1 MNHIRI
7 FLLSWGWVCMG
18 LSLQAQNV
26 NCSGGTSS
34 GPTTYVGSIF
44 RNYGSVTNAI
54 NNKYSTT
61 GSLGELFIG
70 AAFGSEYQTAA
81 GFYSR
86 FLLPPSAPL
95 VQATEG
101 DLKDR
106 IEINW
111 VVDAL
116 SPSSELGF
124 NIYRD
129 GAFIGKVDKQIRKY
143 VDFNVQAGVFYT
155 YEVAGANPAGEG
167 YRGSTLGF
175 LNPNGVVTGQVKT
188 INGNPVVGAGVTLT
202 PSLGTALACSPDDQ
216 SFVEPNPALDAP
228 QWTITCW
235 VKQGENNFASYLL
248 KKVPGQSSGLWMMAA
263 GQNGGAKS
271 LAIGVGDGIAPGYT
285 FMLHELESD
294 PDGWHHVALAFS
306 GSSVLFYIDGKLID
320 SRPGTYQPATTQP
333 LRMGAFDGGLDD
345 VRIFNRQLSQTEIN
359 QYKNRTVNSDA
370 DGLVAYWK
378 FDEGIGTKAYDIS
391 PNRLTMYLC
400 GSEWTNDR
408 PDVVNGA
415 VTDDAGFYKIEG
427 VNYGDGAT
435 FTAVPEK
442 VSYNNYALEF
452 NGAQQQYAVLPD
464 SILMGAQT
472 ASIELRLNN
481 FEISPATRTVLAKVP
496 DDFSTA
502 NFKLFLTNGSLLVRV
517 GSQVQNF
524 GPLGTGYQH
533 LVFTKVNNKISLYK
547 NGNLAGSFDY
557 SDASLITSG
566 TEPWSLGAS
575 NSFSGYTEFFSGL
588 IDEVAFYDTVLTQA
602 QIQLHAAEGV
612 SAQTQRLQSW
622 FPLNESMGAVLE
634 DIGLARTGN
643 GTLQGATW
651 STVTGISDESVHE
664 FQPNKRLVTLN
675 STSTS
680 VDGVDFSDLS
690 TVRVSG
696 YARYDGTFCYAD
708 SVEILVNGQSYSP
721 RIFTNSDGKFVAD
734 FEPGVT
740 VRLSPKFKNHSF
752 APASWDVKNLN
763 APKAGILFRDITKRT
778 VRIRLAGGDCRKSV
792 LPQGYSA
799 KIAVITLDECFADTA
814 FLDHDNHP
822 MGRYTFKN
830 LPPVPLT
837 VGVIDHDDPDVKDF
851 FALSGGTQTDLS
863 EKSDTLEFIYYAPP
877 QVQIDSFSVN
887 KCGFVQIPQY
897 ESALTNVRVYE
908 DYYGEQCYLDTFLL
922 TINNN
927 IADEDQYDT
936 LVTTGKH
943 KLKVFGGAPNLTYP
957 HEKVLQVT
965 ALVGGKSA
973 TRTLEAV
980 VTGERPRAST
990 FASTTPAF
998 PLLILRDPPGDNSY
1012 AYIEKGQTFCKNWSL
1027 STVKDI
1033 GGGQESR
1040 VSLGPKFDIGT
1051 GVGLWKSQEFDI
1063 VAETQEEFT
1072 VSRKQV
1078 SSTEQ
1083 EVCLTTTEIISTS
1096 DQDDVVG
1103 DQGGDVYMGAAM
1115 NLIFGITDL
1124 VLLDTAT
1131 CAFQLDTSFMIHPDG
1146 FETTYLYSEY
1156 FIKNTL
1162 IPNLQALKDTLSV
1175 NTWKSFITQNENYKK
1190 DAVFD
1195 RNLSFDAG
1203 VKYEYFF
1210 QKDSATTNS
1219 FNFDSTYTGEIIAKA
1234 GAFVGDLGAYVG
1246 AIFRLTTAETGS
1258 TDSTKSSTV
1267 KVGYVLDDDD
1277 AGDYFTVDIKNDKKY
1292 GTPVFHT
1299 RSGASSCPWEPKTQ
1313 NREEVDLVVDKN
1325 VAVNVP
1331 ENGAAVFT
1339 VILGNI
1345 SQSAETR
1352 GYTLQLANGSNPNGA
1367 IVKVNGQPLTQGISY
1382 TVGFAVGQIVTVTV
1396 ERGPIAYD
1404 YTGLELVWYSDCE
1417 VAHATATGLPIDPK
1431 FYKSVKLDVHFVQPC
1446 SPVDIND
1453 PQNGFV
1459 LTPQDPVVL
1468 PIRLVDY
1475 NENDANLKDI
1485 STQYRR
1491 ANTNGAWINIAV
1503 TPRDSLDPVF
1513 ERIFWNTTGLSDGDF
1528 EIRAV
1533 SACSTGLNP
1542 GISHV
1547 VQITIERS
1555 PPELLGLPE
1564 PADGVLSPGDE
1575 ISITFNEEINCL
1587 KVFPADVL
1595 GNNTIGLY
1603 DTETGELIDAT
1614 ISCLGNKI
1622 VVVPAIANKFLEGK
1636 ILRVEVDNIEDLAGN
1651 NFAGTEWEF
1660 FVNRSP
1666 LVLEG
1671 GNLDVTMYQGETQ
1684 TIQRALRNIG
1694 GSIATYKVVGA
1705 PNWVKISPT
1714 TGSLQPGG
1722 EVQVSYKFE
1731 STLPQGIYRDT
1742 IYFENAQGDERVIIN
1757 LRVLCP
1763 APDWTFNPAAFPQT
1777 MTFQVQL
1784 DIEGA
1789 VSADEADIVAAF
1801 IDGELRGKANVE
1813 YVPAFNDYRAFLT
1826 VYGNDDEQDKPVDL
1840 VIWDASACLLY
1851 GQLVETFTYDI
1862 DGVVGSGVIPT
1873 ILHTNSLVQRS
1884 IPLQTGWNWIS
1895 FNLEFPDPALNS
1907 ALGSLKYPENDL
1919 IKAQT
1924 SFAEYFGTDW
1934 IGSLT
1939 ELGNTSM
1946 YQFLADKPDT
1956 IVMNGML
1963 ISPNTVQ
1970 IPVVAGWNWLG
1981 YLPNQALPLDAA
1993 LATLTPL
2000 NGDIV
2005 KSQTAFAQYVAG
2017 TGWIGSL
2024 KFMEAPKGY
2033 KLKISNAGSLVYPS
2047 NFKGNEVLE
2056 ERGGA
2061 PVATNFWNVDPT
2073 QFEYSMTL
2081 VGMLSVNGQ
2090 NGTADVHELGAFVG
2104 SELRG
2109 SAQAIYV
2116 EPLSSYLFFLTLYAN
2131 APGEDLVF
2139 KLYDNAA
2146 QEVKDLNEMIVF
2158 AADQHQGS
2166 VEAPVPFTL
2175 QTSGV
2180 SDQQSFEYFEVQPNP
2195 FSTSARLV
2203 FHSAA
2208 QQEVR
2213 LLISDALGRTVL
2225 HQKIDAVS
2233 GMNTFRLDGG
2243 VLSAGVYFVKL
2254 ESASGSAVRKIICE

>member
-1 MNHIRI
+1 MNPFRI
-7 FLLSWGWVCMG
+7 FLLLWGWVCMG

-34 GPTTYVGSIF
+34 GPTTYVGSVF

-70 AAFGSEYQTAA
+70 AGFGPEYQTAA

-111 VVDAL
+111 IVDAL

-188 INGNPVVGAGVTLT
+188 ISGNPVVGAGVTLT

-216 SFVEPNPALDAP
+216 SFVEPNPALDAM

-235 VKQGENNFASYLL
+235 VKQGENNFTSYLL
-248 KKVPGQSSGLWMMAA
+248 KKVPGQSSGLWMMAS
-263 GQNGGAKS
+263 GQNGGDKG
-271 LAIGVGDGIAPGYT
+271 LAIGVGDGVAPGYT
-285 FMLHELESD
+285 FMFHKLESD

-306 GSSVLFYIDGKLID
+306 GSSVLFYIDGKLMD
-320 SRPGTYQPATTQP
+320 SRPGVYQPATTQP

-345 VRIFNRQLSQTEIN
+345 VRFFNRQLSQTEIN

-370 DGLVAYWK
+370 EGLVAYWK
-378 FDEGIGTKAYDIS
+378 FDEGIGTKAYDLS

-400 GSEWTNDR
+400 GSEWTDDR

-415 VTDDAGFYKIEG
+415 VTDEAGFYKIEG
-427 VNYGDGAT
+427 VNYADGAT

-442 VSYNNYALEF
+442 ISYNNYALEF

-464 SILMGAQT
+464 SILLGAPT

-481 FEISPATRTVLAKVP
+481 FELSPATRTVLAKVP

-502 NFKLFLTNGSLLVRV
+502 NFKLFLINGSLFVRI

-524 GPLGTGYQH
+524 GALGTGYQH
-533 LVFTKVNNKISLYK
+533 LVFTKTNNLISLYK
-547 NGNLAGSFDY
+547 NGNLAGSFDF

-575 NSFSGYTEFFSGL
+575 NAASGYTEFFSGL

-643 GTLQGATW
+643 GAVQGASW
-651 STVTGISDESVHE
+651 SNVTGISDESVHE

-675 STSTS
+675 ATSTS
-680 VDGVDFSDLS
+680 VDGVDFTDLS

-696 YARYDGTFCYAD
+696 YVRYDGTFCYAD
-708 SVEILVNGQSYSP
+708 SVEILVNGLSYSP
-721 RIFTNSDGKFVAD
+721 RIFTNSDGKFVTD

-740 VRLSPKFKNHSF
+740 VRLTPKFKNHSF
-752 APASWDVKNLN
+752 SPASWEVKNLN
-763 APKAGILFRDITKRT
+763 APVAGILFRDMTKRSL
-778 VRIRLAGGDCRKSV
+778 RGQLAGGKCKKSV
-792 LPQGYSA
+792 IPPGFTA
-799 KIAVITLDECFADTA
+799 KIAVITLDECFADTI
-814 FLDHDNHP
+814 LLNNVDNEN
-822 MGRYTFKN
+822 GRYVFAG

-837 VGVIDHDDPDVKDF
+837 VAVIDHDDPDIKDF
-851 FALSGGTQTDLS
+851 FNLDGGTQTDLS
-863 EKSDTLEFIYYAPP
+863 EKNDTVNFTYFAPP

-897 ESALTNVRVYE
+897 ESAQTNVRVYE

-936 LVTTGKH
+936 LITTGKH
-943 KLKVFGGAPNLTYP
+943 KLKVFGGAPNLTFP
-957 HEKVLQVT
+957 HEKILQVT

-1040 VSLGPKFDIGT
+1040 VSLGPKFDIGA

-1078 SSTEQ
+1078 SATEQ

-1162 IPNLQALKDTLSV
+1162 IPNLEALKDTLSV
-1175 NTWKSFITQNENYKK
+1175 NTWKSFLTQNEQFKK

-1246 AIFRLTTAETGS
+1246 AIFRLTTAETGT

-1292 GTPVFHT
+1292 GTPVFQT

-1352 GYTLQLANGSNPNGA
+1352 GYTLQMANGSNPNGA

-1382 TVGFAVGQIVTVTV
+1382 IVGFAVGQIVTVTV

-1417 VAHATATGLPIDPK
+1417 VAHAAATGLPIDPR
-1431 FYKSVKLDVHFVQPC
+1431 FSKSVILDVHFLEPC

-1459 LTPQDPVVL
+1459 LTPQDPVEL

-1475 NENDANLKDI
+1475 NENDADLEYI
-1485 STQYRR
+1485 RTQYRR
-1491 ANTNGAWINIAV
+1491 ANTNGAWINIAE

-1513 ERIFWNTTGLSDGDF
+1513 ERINWNTTGLSDGGF

-1533 SACSTGLNP
+1533 TTCSTGLNP

-1547 VQITIERS
+1547 IQITIERS

-1603 DTETGELIDAT
+1603 DTETGDLIDAT
-1614 ISCLGNKI
+1614 ISCLNNKL
-1622 VVVPAIANKFLEGK
+1622 VVVPLIANQFIEGK
-1636 ILRVEVDNIEDLAGN
+1636 ILRVQVDNIEDLAGN

-1671 GNLDVTMYQGETQ
+1671 GDLDVTMYQGETQ
-1684 TIQRALRNIG
+1684 IVQRTLRNVG
-1694 GSIATYKVVGA
+1694 GSTATYKVLGA

-1722 EVQVSYKFE
+1722 EVAISYKFE
-1731 STLPQGIYRDT
+1731 STLPQGTYRDT
-1742 IYFENAQGDERVIIN
+1742 IYFENAQGNERVIIN

-1763 APDWTFNPAAFPQT
+1763 APAWTFNPAAFPQT
-1777 MTFQVQL
+1777 MTFQVKL
-1784 DIEGA
+1784 DIEGDL
-1789 VSADEADIVAAF
+1789 SADEADIVAAF
-1801 IDGELRGKANVE
+1801 IDGELRGTANVE
-1813 YVPAFNDYRAFLT
+1813 FVPAFNDYRAFLT
-1826 VYGNDDEQDKPVDL
+1826 VYGNDDDLDKPVAL
-1840 VIWDASACLLY
+1840 SIWDASACLLY
-1851 GQLVETFTYDI
+1851 GQIVETFDYEF
-1862 DGVVGSGVIPT
+1862 DGVVGSGVVPV
-1873 ILHTNSLVQRS
+1873 ILHTNSLVQRE

-1895 FNLEFPDPALNS
+1895 FNLVFPDPALNP
-1907 ALGSLKYPENDL
+1907 ALSTLKHPENDL
-1919 IKAQT
+1919 IKAQAT
-1924 SFAEYFGTDW
+1924 FAEYFGADW
-1934 IGSLT
+1934 VGSLT
-1939 ELGNTSM
+1939 ELGNRSM
-1946 YQFLADKPDT
+1946 YQFRADQPDT
-1956 IVMNGML
+1956 IVMNGLL
-1963 ISPNTVQ
+1963 INPDTLA
-1970 IPVVAGWNWLG
+1970 IPVVDGWNWLG
-1981 YLPNQALPLDAA
+1981 YVPNQALPLDAA
-1993 LATLTPL
+1993 LASLTPL

-2024 KFMEAPKGY
+2024 KFMEPPKGY
-2033 KLKISNAGSLVYPS
+2033 KLKIGNAGNLVYPS

-2056 ERGGA
+2056 ERDDA
-2061 PVATNFWNVDPT
+2061 PVVTNFWNVDPT

-2081 VGMLSVNGQ
+2081 VGMFSVSGQ
-2090 NGTADVHELGAFVG
+2090 NSTADIHELGAFVG
-2104 SELRG
+2104 NELRG
-2109 SAQAIYV
+2109 SARAMYV
-2116 EPLSSYLFFLTLYAN
+2116 EQLGTYLFFLTVYAN
-2131 APGEDLVF
+2131 DTGENLTF
-2139 KLYDNAA
+2139 KLYNSAA
-2146 QEVKDLNEMIVF
+2146 EQVSELNEAIPFVP
-2158 AADQHQGS
+2158 DQHQGS
-2166 VEAPVPFTL
+2166 IEVPVPFTL
-2175 QTSGV
+2175 ETSSVVESTG
-2180 SDQQSFEYFEVQPNP
+2180 FGYFEVLPNP
-2195 FSTSARLV
+2195 FSEVATLV
-2203 FHSAA
+2203 FNSNGY
-2208 QQEVR
+2208 QEVQVF
-2213 LLISDALGRTVL
+2213 ISDALGRLIL
-2225 HQKIDAVS
+2225 HQKVDAVPGRNS
-2233 GMNTFRLDGG
+2233 LLWESNAAE
-2243 VLSAGVYFVKL
+2243 AGVYLVRLQSGAGSVIRKVVK
-2254 ESASGSAVRKIICE
+2254 E